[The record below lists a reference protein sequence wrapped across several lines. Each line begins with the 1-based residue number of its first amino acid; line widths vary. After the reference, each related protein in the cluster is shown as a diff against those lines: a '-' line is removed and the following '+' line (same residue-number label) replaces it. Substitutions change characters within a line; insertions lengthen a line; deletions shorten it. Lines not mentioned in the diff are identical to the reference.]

1 MVAAQAALHEAPSP
15 CLLLVFHRLPLLMQ
29 PMRVRS
35 SGVWVL
41 ISLPLFLIN
50 TQHLAVGYCSLV
62 MLLRGVTPDVTSQNF
77 TP

>member
-35 SGVWVL
+35 SGVRVL

-50 TQHLAVGYCSLV
+50 TQHLVVGYCSLA
-62 MLLRGVTPDVTSQNF
+62 MLLRGVTPDVTAQNF